1 MQKSGQ
7 VWINGNFIPWDKAS
21 ISIQTHA
28 LHYGLGIFEGIR
40 LYKTDRGSAIF
51 RLHDHLNRFY
61 QSAQIAGMNLPF
73 KAPELYDAILETL
86 KLNKLQECYIRPL
99 AFVAEGRMGLNSLG
113 IPISVAIMVW
123 PWGAYLG
130 EEGLKHGIRVMI
142 SSYSRKFGHLKL
154 SKAKITGNYVTSQLA
169 KIEAIQQGYDEAIL
183 LDPEGTIAEGSGENI
198 FIVKNHHFKTPP
210 TTHILEG
217 ITRDTILVL
226 AEKRG
231 WTTSEENFT
240 KEELYEA
247 DEAFFTGTAAELTPI
262 REVDQKRIGS
272 GDIGPVSK
280 ILQQDFKEIVLGKKN
295 EFEEWLTFVNLS
307 SKSIRASTLPNFI

>member
-1 MQKSGQ
+1 M
-7 VWINGNFIPWDKAS
+7 
-21 ISIQTHA
+21 
-28 LHYGLGIFEGIR
+28 
-40 LYKTDRGSAIF
+40 
-51 RLHDHLNRFY
+51 
-61 QSAQIAGMNLPF
+61 
-73 KAPELYDAILETL
+73 
-86 KLNKLQECYIRPL
+86 
-99 AFVAEGRMGLNSLG
+99 
-113 IPISVAIMVW
+113 
-123 PWGAYLG
+123 
-130 EEGLKHGIRVMI
+130 
-142 SSYSRKFGHLKL
+142 
-154 SKAKITGNYVTSQLA
+154 
-169 KIEAIQQGYDEAIL
+169 
-183 LDPEGTIAEGSGENI
+183 
-198 FIVKNHHFKTPP
+198 
-210 TTHILEG
+210 
-217 ITRDTILVL
+217 